1 MRRKLALA
9 LITFILILSLNC
21 AVHAQLT
28 VGVKKG
34 DWIEYKVSY
43 TGAPIDGHNM
53 DSAKMEVLDVA
64 GTNISVKITST
75 YANGTINNLT
85 YTLNLEK
92 GQLID
97 DFIIP
102 ANLKSGDTFYDQY
115 WGNVTIS
122 KVEHQMYAGA
132 TRAVLYGYTSQN
144 TYVWDQATGV
154 SVEGI
159 SQTPSYSI
167 HSVAQNSNMWHSEGT
182 LTAGFI
188 YLIAFIALVIIVT
201 IVSFTLYYRN
211 KQTKKMTE
219 LTAFVFE

>member
-1 MRRKLALA
+1 MQRKLALA
-9 LITFILILSLNC
+9 LITLILILSLSGS
-21 AVHAQLT
+21 VFAQLK

-43 TGAPIDGHNM
+43 TGAPIDGHDM
-53 DSAKMEVLDVA
+53 DSARMEVLDVQ
-64 GTNISVKITST
+64 GTNILVKITST

-122 KVEHQMYAGA
+122 KVQQQMYAGA
-132 TRAVLYGYTSQN
+132 TRTVVYGYTSQN

-159 SQTPSYSI
+159 SQTPNYSI
-167 HSVAQNSNMWHSEGT
+167 NSVAEDTNMWHSGET
-182 LTAGFI
+182 SPVIFI
-188 YLIAFIALVIIVT
+188 YLILALALIVII
-201 IVSFTLYYRN
+201 TLTLFYRRRH
-211 KQTKKMTE
+211 TKTSAK
-219 LTAFVFE
+219 

>member
-1 MRRKLALA
+1 MQRKLAFA
-9 LITFILILSLNC
+9 LLTFILIFSLSSV
-21 AVHAQLT
+21 AFAQLA

-43 TGAPIDGHNM
+43 TGAPVDGHNM
-53 DSAKMEVLDVA
+53 DSARMEVLDVQ
-64 GTNISVKITST
+64 GNNISVKITST

-132 TRAVLYGYTSQN
+132 TRTVLYGYTSQN

-159 SQTPSYSI
+159 SQTPNYSI
-167 HSVAQNSNMWHSEGT
+167 HSVAEDTNMWHSGET
-182 LTAGFI
+182 FTSRFV
-188 YLIAFIALVIIVT
+188 YLLVALALIVIIT
-201 IVSFTLYYRN
+201 IAIFYKRSH
-211 KQTKKMTE
+211 TKTRAK
-219 LTAFVFE
+219 